1 MKNPLHVLILA
12 MLLLS
17 FLQHQNLQCQTIS
30 TNKHG
35 IYKTWV
41 DFIDNSKTKGYLS
54 DIGDS
59 LIGIYN
65 LNRGET
71 EYFKIENINSLQ
83 FRKQG
88 NIVKGFLWGTLA
100 GFAIGGIIGL
110 ALGDDP
116 GAPDYLL
123 FTAKQKGVICGIL
136 GSGAG
141 FYIGALICTVKS
153 KVPINGNYSNYKT
166 QKEKLEKYKY

>member
-1 MKNPLHVLILA
+1 MKNPIHFLILA

-41 DFIDNSKTKGYLS
+41 DFTYNPKKKGYLS
-54 DIGDS
+54 AIEDS

-88 NIVKGFLWGTLA
+88 NIAKGFLYGALA
-100 GFAIGGIIGL
+100 GIVIGGIYGYSK
-110 ALGDDP
+110 GDDP
-116 GAPDYLL
+116 GAP
-123 FTAKQKGVICGIL
+123 QPIC
-136 GSGAG
+136 
-141 FYIGALICTVKS
+141 FYC
-153 KVPINGNYSNYKT
+153 
-166 QKEKLEKYKY
+166 